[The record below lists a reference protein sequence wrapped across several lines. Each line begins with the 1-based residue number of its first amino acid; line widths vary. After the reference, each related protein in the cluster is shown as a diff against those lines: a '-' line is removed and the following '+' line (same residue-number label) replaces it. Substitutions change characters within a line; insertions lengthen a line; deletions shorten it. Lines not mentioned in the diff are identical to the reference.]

1 LGTNAFTFTFTFS
14 ERELSLLAD
23 AAEVCARFDTVV
35 GTVFTR
41 EDFMAMAARLDERLN
56 Y

>member
-1 LGTNAFTFTFTFS
+1 MGTNAFTFTFT
-14 ERELSLLAD
+14 ERELSLLAE
-23 AAEVCARFDTVV
+23 AAEYAGWALATNT
-35 GTVFTR
+35 TVFTR

>member
-1 LGTNAFTFTFTFS
+1 MAGSGKFTFTFS

-41 EDFMAMAARLDERLN
+41 AEFQDMAHRLDERMHW
-56 Y
+56 